1 MEAFETLQGIDKAA
15 VLFNVLG
22 ETLAITL
29 FKQLEEKDI
38 IKIRVRAR
46 EIGVVDP
53 TVRKTVLEEYYF
65 KIISEKYENESSS
78 DSTEL
83 FDFVL
88 SLSDEQI
95 FYLLGKEKPRII
107 ALVMEQLPEEK
118 KIPFLNKL
126 DTKLKNKVVLEI
138 GNLDEIPLEAVIN
151 VAKELE
157 KKIPFLPESK
167 EFSRGGGKSMAQIL
181 STMSEEDAKLYL
193 EQIELD
199 DPELYEEVRKYFYTF
214 EDLLGLPKE
223 KMREL
228 FNTIEVDDVALSLKG
243 LGDDKL
249 TLVSDTLPPKK
260 QKMIDPITV
269 PTPKRDVM
277 QARKRVVDVAKEMEK
292 EGKLSI
298 EDLTGGEMID

>member
-1 MEAFETLQGIDKAA
+1 MEAFATLPGIDKAA

-22 ETLAITL
+22 EPLALTL

-38 IKIRVRAR
+38 IKIRVRAK
-46 EIGVVDP
+46 EIGIVDP
-53 TVRKTVLEEYYF
+53 TIRKTVLEEYYF
-65 KIISEKYENESSS
+65 KIISEKYDNESSG

-83 FDFVL
+83 FDFTK

-107 ALVMEQLPEEK
+107 ALVMEQLAEEK
-118 KIPFLNKL
+118 KVSFLNRL
-126 DTKLKNKVVLEI
+126 DTKIKNKVVLEI
-138 GNLDEIPLEAVIN
+138 GNLSEIPLEAVVNI
-151 VAKELE
+151 AKELE

-181 STMSEEDAKLYL
+181 STMSEDDAKLYL
-193 EQIELD
+193 EQIERE
-199 DPELYEEVRKYFYTF
+199 DPELFEEVRKYFYTF

-223 KMREL
+223 IMREL
-228 FNTIEVDDVALSLKG
+228 FNTVEVDDVALSLKG

-249 TLVSDTLPPKK
+249 TLVTDTLPPKK
-260 QKMIDPITV
+260 QKMVEPITG
-269 PTPKRDVM
+269 PRPKRDVL
-277 QARKRVVDVAKEMEK
+277 QARNRVLDVAKEMEK
-292 EGKLSI
+292 EGKLTI

>member
-1 MEAFETLQGIDKAA
+1 MNALETLTGIDKAA

-22 ETLAITL
+22 EPLALTL
-29 FKQLEEKDI
+29 FKQLDEKDL

-46 EIGVVDP
+46 EIGVVDH

-65 KIISEKYENESSS
+65 KIISEKYENESSGN
-78 DSTEL
+78 STEL
-83 FDFVL
+83 FDFIQ

-118 KIPFLNKL
+118 KAPFLNKL
-126 DTKLKNKVVLEI
+126 DAKLKNKVVLEI
-138 GNLDEIPLEAVIN
+138 GNLDDIPLEAVVNI
-151 VAKELE
+151 AKELE

-193 EQIELD
+193 NQIETE

-223 KMREL
+223 KMREV

-260 QKMIDPITV
+260 QKMVEPITG
-269 PTPKRDVM
+269 PRPKRDVI